1 MRRSDLS
8 LNGSGNSTLNAP
20 GTVLLLDS
28 IGELAELYR
37 LADVVFVGGSLVQ
50 SGGHN
55 ILEPAAFGKVPIYG
69 PSMENFRE
77 MSAKF
82 LAAGAA
88 IQVAH
93 TEDLG
98 AAWRNLLKDA
108 PSAARMGEAARK
120 LVDQN
125 RGATDRVL
133 EQLETLLGPQ
143 RSDA

>member
-1 MRRSDLS
+1 ME
-8 LNGSGNSTLNAP
+8 SGN
-20 GTVLLLDS
+20 VMLLDS
-28 IGELAELYR
+28 IGELAGLYR
-37 LADVVFVGGSLVQ
+37 LADVVFVGGSLVP

-77 MSAKF
+77 MAGKF

-88 IQVAH
+88 IQVNNP
-93 TEDLG
+93 EELG
-98 AAWRNLLKDA
+98 AAWRSLLKDA
-108 PSAARMGEAARK
+108 KTAQRMGASARS

-133 EQLETLLGPQ
+133 EQLEVVLGSP
-143 RSDA
+143 RSEM